1 MQSPELFAAL
11 TNRSILDQRFA
22 SSLNK
27 QTTEALQELAKWLRE
42 RINREG
48 TTIASRKRYQKLLG
62 DVEAKTAQV
71 YEDIASLY
79 YEQFKALSADE
90 AEFITQAIQASVV
103 TDVIVES
110 PSNRKLWAA
119 VTKNPLAIGGN
130 NSFVDFDEMIEKLGD
145 NSRKVASVIS
155 GGFSQGLT
163 LQEMTQTIIGTR
175 AQKYTDGIIDASRR
189 EAETIVR
196 TAVTHIA
203 STSRDE
209 IFRQNDDIIWG
220 YTILATLD
228 TLTSDTCRYFDGKTF
243 RYSDNYNPKPAFH
256 YRCRSQITAEFYNEK
271 LNRTG
276 STRSANFKGGEDLKA
291 GKVGQVDATKQYYE
305 ILKQQP
311 KSQQDAVL
319 GKARGLIFRNS
330 GLSAKE
336 FREALTDRMGN
347 PLTLPEMAAENKKIL
362 DYMNKNEFLKGY
374 IG

>member
-1 MQSPELFAAL
+1 MQSPEFYAAL

-22 SSLNK
+22 TSLNK
-27 QTTEALQELAKWLRE
+27 QTTEILQDLAKWLRE

-48 TTIASRKRYQKLLG
+48 STIASRERYKKLLA
-62 DVEAKTAQV
+62 DVEKRSEQIYT
-71 YEDIASLY
+71 DITDLY

-90 AEFITQAIQASVV
+90 AQFVSQAMQASVV
-103 TDVIVES
+103 TDVIVET

-119 VTKNPLAIGGN
+119 VTQNPLSIGGN
-130 NSFVDFDEMIEKLGD
+130 NSFVDFDELVDKLSD
-145 NSRKVASVIS
+145 NSKKIASVIS

-228 TLTSDTCRYFDGKTF
+228 TRTSSECRYFDGKTF
-243 RYSDNYNPKPAFH
+243 KYSDSYNPKPPFH
-256 YRCRSQITAEFYNEK
+256 RNCRSQITAEFYNDK

-276 STRSANFKGGEDLKA
+276 STRSANFEDEK
-291 GKVGQVDATKQYYE
+291 GQVDATKQYYDV
-305 ILKQQP
+305 LKRQP
-311 KSQQDAVL
+311 SAVQDEVL
-319 GKARGLIFRNS
+319 GKSRGLIFRNA
-330 GLSAKE
+330 GLSAQE
-336 FREALTDRMGN
+336 FRDALANRMGE
-347 PLTLPEMAAENKKIL
+347 PLTLAEMAQKNQKIL
-362 DYMNKNEFLKGY
+362 EYMNKNEFLKGY
-374 IG
+374 I

>member
-1 MQSPELFAAL
+1 MQSPEFYAAL

-22 SSLNK
+22 TSLNK
-27 QTTEALQELAKWLRE
+27 QTTEILQDLAKWLRE

-48 TTIASRKRYQKLLG
+48 STIASKERYKKLLA
-62 DVEAKTAQV
+62 DVEKRSEQIYT
-71 YEDIASLY
+71 DITDLY
-79 YEQFKALSADE
+79 YEQFRALSADE
-90 AEFITQAIQASVV
+90 AQFVAQAMQASVV
-103 TDVIVES
+103 TDVIVET

-119 VTKNPLAIGGN
+119 VTQNPLSIGGN
-130 NSFVDFDEMIEKLGD
+130 NSFVDFDEMIERLGD

-175 AQKYTDGIIDASRR
+175 AQRYTDGIIDASRR
-189 EAETIVR
+189 EAQSIVR
-196 TAVTHIA
+196 TAVNSIA

-209 IFRQNDDIIWG
+209 VFRQNDDIVWG

-228 TLTSDTCRYFDGKTF
+228 TRTSDTCRYFDGKTY
-243 RYSDNYNPKPAFH
+243 RYSDNYNPKPPFH
-256 YRCRSQITAEFYNEK
+256 FSCRTQITAEFYNEK

-276 STRSANFKGGEDLKA
+276 STRSANFKGGEDLKE

-330 GLSAKE
+330 GLSAQE
-336 FREALTDRMGN
+336 FRDALTDRMGN
-347 PLTLPEMAAENKKIL
+347 PLTLAEMAAENKKIL

-374 IG
+374 I

>member
-48 TTIASRKRYQKLLG
+48 ATIASRKRYQKLLD

-71 YEDIASLY
+71 YEDITALY

-90 AEFITQAIQASVV
+90 AEFITQAIQTSVV
-103 TDVIVES
+103 ADVIVES

-175 AQKYTDGIIDASRR
+175 AQRYTDGIIDASRR
-189 EAETIVR
+189 EAESIVR

-228 TLTSDTCRYFDGKTF
+228 TRTSETCRYFDGKTF
-243 RYSDNYNPKPAFH
+243 KYSDSYNPKPPFH
-256 YRCRSQITAEFYNEK
+256 YRCRSQITAEFYNDK

-276 STRSANFKGGEDLKA
+276 STRSANFAEDT
-291 GKVGQVDATKQYYE
+291 GQVDATKQYYD
-305 ILKQQP
+305 ILKRQP
-311 KSQQDAVL
+311 IDVQDEVL
-319 GKARGLIFRNS
+319 GKARGLIFRNA
-330 GLSAKE
+330 GLTTQE
-336 FREALTDRMGN
+336 FRDALANRMGE
-347 PLTLPEMAAENKKIL
+347 PLTLAEMAQKNQKIL
-362 DYMNKNEFLKGY
+362 EYMKKNEFLKGY